1 MGQDMSPDG
10 FSLLDMLDEEI
21 EKEER
26 REEQQIHSHTPDQEQ
41 VLQMHSHSFHE
52 QEPVHD
58 SPLIENSM
66 AAAAANSSLPQVRTR
81 CKGVVVG

>member
-26 REEQQIHSHTPDQEQ
+26 REEQQIYSHTPEHAE
-41 VLQMHSHSFHE
+41 VMQMHSFQQ

-58 SPLIENSM
+58 SPLMENSM
-66 AAAAANSSLPQVRTR
+66 AAAAANAPLPQVRMR
-81 CKGVVVG
+81 CAGVDVG